1 MQQLGWIQG
10 GKVKR
15 IFVSGGSG
23 FIGTNLIESLVRA
36 GHDVVNFDST
46 YPRNPQ
52 HAPSFQ
58 EGNILDGARL
68 TSAVHDFRPELC
80 VHLAART
87 DLDGATIAD
96 YAANTTGVKNMI
108 AAIKSVGTVDRILF
122 ASSRYVHRTEVF
134 PKQDDDYSPFTI
146 YGESKVE
153 TERIVRSSG
162 LEIPWAILRPTSIWG
177 PWFRI
182 PYRTFFDTVRRGVYV
197 HPRGRKISKSYGYVG
212 NVVHQ
217 IGQLLSVDAFR
228 MDKRTFYVSDDRNM
242 DVLEFAQLIQ
252 QAFEAP
258 PIREVPLAMLQGLAV
273 AGDVLKKMGVS
284 NPPITSFRLSNL
296 LTPMDYDLSLT
307 TQVAG
312 PAPYTLR
319 AGVQSTVEWILKYG

>member
-1 MQQLGWIQG
+1 M
-10 GKVKR
+10 KR
-15 IFVSGGSG
+15 IFVTGGSG
-23 FIGTNLIESLVRA
+23 FIGTNLIESLVQA
-36 GHDVVNFDST
+36 GYDVASFDSVH
-46 YPRNPQ
+46 PRNPQ
-52 HAPSFQ
+52 HARVFQ

-68 TSAVHDFRPELC
+68 STAVHDFRPELC

-87 DLDGATIAD
+87 DLDGTTIAD
-96 YAANTTGVKNMI
+96 YDANTIGVRNMI
-108 AAIKSVGTVDRILF
+108 SATQSVGTVSRILF

-134 PKQDDDYSPFTI
+134 PKHDDDYSPFTP

-162 LEIPWAILRPTSIWG
+162 LEIPWAIFRPTSIWG

-212 NVVHQ
+212 NVVNQ
-217 IGQLLSVDAFR
+217 ILQFLSVDGSR
-228 MDKRTFYVSDDRNM
+228 IDKRTFYVSDDQNM
-242 DVLEFAQLIQ
+242 DVLELAQLIQ
-252 QAFEAP
+252 QAFGAP
-258 PIREVPLAMLQGLAV
+258 PIREVPLALLQGLAI
-273 AGDVLKKMGVS
+273 AGDFLKKVGVS

-307 TQVAG
+307 RQVAG
-312 PAPYTLR
+312 PAPYTLK
-319 AGVQSTVEWILKYG
+319 ASVQATVEWILKHG

>member
-1 MQQLGWIQG
+1 M
-10 GKVKR
+10 KR
-15 IFVSGGSG
+15 IFVTGGSG
-23 FIGTNLIESLVRA
+23 FIGTNLIQSLVQA

-52 HAPSFQ
+52 RSGLFQ
-58 EGNILDGARL
+58 EGDILDGARL
-68 TSAVHDFRPELC
+68 SAVVHDFKPELC

-87 DLDGATIAD
+87 DLDGTTISD
-96 YAANTTGVKNMI
+96 YAANTIGVRNMI
-108 AAIKSVGTVDRILF
+108 AATQSVGTVSRILF

-134 PKQDDDYSPFTI
+134 PTHDDDYSPFTR

-162 LEIPWAILRPTSIWG
+162 LEIPWAIFRPTSIWG

-217 IGQLLSVDAFR
+217 IEQFLSVDAPR
-228 MDKRTFYVSDDRNM
+228 IDKRTFYVSDDQNM

-252 QAFEAP
+252 QAFGAP
-258 PIREVPLAMLQGLAV
+258 PIREVPLAVLQGLAI
-273 AGDVLKKMGVS
+273 AGDVLKKIGVS

-307 TQVAG
+307 KQVAG
-312 PAPYTLR
+312 PAPYTLK
-319 AGVQSTVEWILKYG
+319 AGVQLTVEWILKNG

>member
-1 MQQLGWIQG
+1 MG
-10 GKVKR
+10 GELSR
-15 IFVSGGSG
+15 IFVTGGSG
-23 FIGTNLIESLVRA
+23 FIGTNLIESFVQT
-36 GHDVVNFDST
+36 GHDVLNFDSAF
-46 YPRNPQ
+46 PRNPQ
-52 HAPSFQ
+52 NAHCFQ
-58 EGNILDGARL
+58 EGDIRDDARL
-68 TSAVHDFRPELC
+68 SAAVRDFRPELC

-87 DLDGATIAD
+87 DLDGAAITD
-96 YAANTTGVKNMI
+96 YDANTIGVKNMI
-108 AAIKSVGTVDRILF
+108 AATQAVGTVSRILF

-134 PKQDDDYSPFTI
+134 PKYDEDYSPFTP

-162 LEIPWAILRPTSIWG
+162 LEIPWAIFRPTSIWG

-217 IGQLLSVDAFR
+217 IEQFLSVDASKI
-228 MDKRTFYVSDDRNM
+228 DKRTFYVSDDQNM
-242 DVLEFAQLIQ
+242 DVLEFGKLIQ
-252 QAFEAP
+252 QAFGAP
-258 PIREVPLAMLQGLAV
+258 HIREVPLAVLQGLAI

-307 TQVAG
+307 RQVAG
-312 PAPYTLR
+312 PGPYTLK
-319 AGVQSTVEWILKYG
+319 AGVQSTVEWILKHG